1 MHQVRFEPAY
11 VRLHRSGELTKRS
24 QEASRL
30 LASCRLCP
38 RRCGADRSAGA
49 AGYCRGGASA
59 AVASHNAHHG
69 EEPPISGSRGSG
81 TVFFS
86 GCNLRCAYCQNWPIS
101 QQGQGREV
109 SGDELAAMMLG
120 LQRRGCHNINLV
132 TPSHVVPQ
140 VLGAVD
146 RAAAGGLGIPLVYN
160 TSGYDS
166 IDALRLLDG
175 VVDIYLPDIRYRDRA
190 AAARYSDAPDYPEVN
205 AAALQ
210 EMWRQAGPLEVDD
223 DGIARR
229 GMIVRHLV
237 LPGGLSQTRAALEFL
252 AREISPD
259 VHLSLMAQYFPAHRA
274 IGIPELARHLT
285 ADEYRQALDW
295 LDEFGLEHGWHQ
307 ELDGSGGGEH
317 GAIVRW

>member
-1 MHQVRFEPAY
+1 MRFEPAY

-24 QEASRL
+24 QDARRL
-30 LASCRLCP
+30 LASCCLCP
-38 RRCGADRSAGA
+38 RRCGVDRLAGRT
-49 AGYCRGGASA
+49 GYCRGGAA
-59 AVASHNAHHG
+59 AAIASHNAHHG

-81 TVFFS
+81 TIFFF

-109 SGDELAAMMLG
+109 ADDELAAMMLD

-140 VLGAVD
+140 VMASLD
-146 RAAAGGLGIPLVYN
+146 RAAAGGLRIPLVYN

-166 IDALRLLDG
+166 PDALRLLDG
-175 VVDIYLPDIRYRDRA
+175 VVDIYLPDIRYRDRDA
-190 AAARYSDAPDYPEVN
+190 ARRYSDAPDYPEVN
-205 AAALQ
+205 AAALT
-210 EMWRQAGPLEVDD
+210 EMWRQVGPLEVDD
-223 DGIARR
+223 DGVARR

-252 AREISPD
+252 AREISPE

-274 IGIPELARHLT
+274 TGIPELARQLT
-285 ADEYRQALDW
+285 ADEYRQALGW
-295 LDEFGLEHGWHQ
+295 LDGFGLEHGWQQ
-307 ELDGSGGGEH
+307 ELDDSGGGPPER
-317 GAIVRW
+317 IVRDG